1 MPSAKDS
8 QIEGDDSQLG
18 HLVFA
23 RTTTGIGAPAWTD
36 PPQIRQEERVRS

>member
-1 MPSAKDS
+1 MQSARDS

-23 RTTTGIGAPAWTD
+23 RTTMGIGAPTWTD
-36 PPQIRQEERVRS
+36 PSQIRQEER